1 MRQPTP
7 VYFAEMYSSERFL
20 ARISKFRKTN
30 RSEPVEKQMEMIR
43 LSFTDMN
50 RHLPTGLVEELLDRF
65 TLNLTEGPEDSA
77 FDRCEKLADVV
88 DVLHEEYDSE
98 SDPLNAQD
106 WTAIGDTI
114 SEYAR
119 NVDMGFLTYIMK
131 LAVDHHAV

>member
-1 MRQPTP
+1 
-7 VYFAEMYSSERFL
+7 
-20 ARISKFRKTN
+20 
-30 RSEPVEKQMEMIR
+30 MEMIR